1 MATLAIQSN
10 DSLTTEKC
18 FMDLPTDEE
27 KKQIEEMR
35 ALLKEDLATAV
46 CASFPEIV
54 SDFKFIRYLRGYGS
68 VEEGVKAYRKML
80 TTRAKYTHVD
90 EMRKLIGEDIEN
102 TGINGKQPD
111 FLKYAK
117 DENEKKVLKFADL
130 EKVLWGMTADGI
142 PYTYRCYANM
152 DPDAAFDGMGGDPT
166 QCADLLEKFGTIK
179 GVLNELKFDA
189 LSRKSGKVARLM
201 WIADSTG
208 LSFAKIRK
216 LMKGKPWD
224 KEFAKRYPKDEEKR
238 DPWDTFMPEIG
249 GIIILMNIPWCKYI
263 FFSLKSSLV
272 YIFTHLEVTFKL

>member
-1 MATLAIQSN
+1 
-10 DSLTTEKC
+10 
-18 FMDLPTDEE
+18 
-27 KKQIEEMR
+27 
-35 ALLKEDLATAV
+35 
-46 CASFPEIV
+46 
-54 SDFKFIRYLRGYGS
+54 
-68 VEEGVKAYRKML
+68 
-80 TTRAKYTHVD
+80 
-90 EMRKLIGEDIEN
+90 
-102 TGINGKQPD
+102 
-111 FLKYAK
+111 
-117 DENEKKVLKFADL
+117 
-130 EKVLWGMTADGI
+130 MTADGI

-189 LSRKSGKVARLM
+189 LSRKSGKVARM
-201 WIADSTG
+201 IWVADQTG
-208 LSFAKIRK
+208 ISFAKIRR